1 MSEPLRTVN
10 VGLIG
15 LGTVGGG
22 VARLIK
28 SHHDEYLAAYGIDL
42 KLTRAC
48 ALAWEQ
54 AEAAGIER
62 EAFTSDW
69 HDVVTDPAVD
79 IVVELIGGEHPAT
92 EIFTT
97 AFEHG
102 KHVVSANKALLG
114 RHVETLAEK
123 ARACGVQI
131 KCEASCGGGIPIV
144 STLEH
149 DLVGNKILTIA
160 GILNGTT
167 NYILT
172 RMSKEGAE
180 YADVLADAQ
189 RLGLAEPDPASDVE
203 GLDAAYKL
211 SILAS
216 LAFHGRVPFE
226 NVYVEGITQV
236 QAEDIRCGQELGYT
250 LKLLAIAKR
259 NGLKVETRVH
269 PTFIRND
276 HPLANISG
284 AFNAVFLHGHAC
296 GEMMFMGRGAGDLPT
311 ASAIVSDLVRAASA
325 QKHLYPTFD
334 NELHPAVSLQNNT
347 DWRCAF
353 YTRMLAKDEPGVLSR
368 IAQTFADHGV
378 SIAAMQQK
386 GEQHDGRVTVV
397 FITHQASE
405 RDMQKAILEIRPE
418 VATVDEK
425 GTVTAV
431 APGTTVITASM
442 ENGQKAECTVNCTW
456 SADAPSQEPAGT
468 EPAANGADAPAE
480 TKPTLS
486 ANDITLDSEGDT
498 QQITVTGASGE
509 VTWTS
514 SDTKIATVTADG
526 TITAVAPGRATVTA
540 KVGDQTLNCAV
551 RCIW

>member
-1 MSEPLRTVN
+1 MERTIT
-10 VGLIG
+10 IG
-15 LGTVGGG
+15 FLGCGNVGGG
-22 VARLIK
+22 VWKLLNGFADDIAHRTGFRFSIK
-28 SHHDEYLAAYGIDL
+28 RVLVRSLAKKRDIDFPEGVLTDRVEDVLDDPEISIVLEFLGGEEPAHQWITLALERGKTVVTANKVAFALHWHELQKAAKQSGAGLYYEAAVCGAIPIIHTLEESLQANRISYIYGI
-42 KLTRAC
+42 
-48 ALAWEQ
+48 
-54 AEAAGIER
+54 
-62 EAFTSDW
+62 
-69 HDVVTDPAVD
+69 V
-79 IVVELIGGEHPAT
+79 
-92 EIFTT
+92 
-97 AFEHG
+97 
-102 KHVVSANKALLG
+102 
-114 RHVETLAEK
+114 
-123 ARACGVQI
+123 
-131 KCEASCGGGIPIV
+131 
-144 STLEH
+144 
-149 DLVGNKILTIA
+149 
-160 GILNGTT
+160 NGTT

-418 VATVDEK
+418 VATVESLLR
-425 GTVTAV
+425 V
-431 APGTTVITASM
+431 
-442 ENGQKAECTVNCTW
+442 E
-456 SADAPSQEPAGT
+456 
-468 EPAANGADAPAE
+468 
-480 TKPTLS
+480 
-486 ANDITLDSEGDT
+486 
-498 QQITVTGASGE
+498 
-509 VTWTS
+509 
-514 SDTKIATVTADG
+514 
-526 TITAVAPGRATVTA
+526 
-540 KVGDQTLNCAV
+540 
-551 RCIW
+551 